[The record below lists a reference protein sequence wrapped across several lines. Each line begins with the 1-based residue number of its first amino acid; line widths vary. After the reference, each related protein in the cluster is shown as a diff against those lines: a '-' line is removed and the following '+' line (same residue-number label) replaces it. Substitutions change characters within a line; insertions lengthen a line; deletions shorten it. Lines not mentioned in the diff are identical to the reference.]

1 MTMRKSIALVS
12 ILAILLMIIP
22 PLSGRG
28 QQERQSTD
36 IRTVSTPSP
45 TPVVQP
51 TPSPSPSPTPSPS
64 PDIDQTPS
72 DNVSLEGDLGLR
84 QDTDPVIAAQ
94 AALGAQGAI
103 FGRGP
108 DDDFE
113 NTDYD
118 PPDELGTDHIRMT
131 QTYQGVHV
139 LGGELIVH
147 MTSDRVTGINGR
159 FVQNLQLSITPELS
173 VEEAESRAVADVEQR
188 GGQEIQIYEASDEP
202 VLFVFAEGN
211 DRRLARRVR
220 VGFQGEEGDELED
233 IFVDAISGMTLGRHP
248 QIHRVKFRAIFHG
261 LNSCTS
267 ALPGL
272 FMFQEGGFSA
282 DQIAQAAY
290 DNTGISYDFYRTVF
304 NRDSYNNRGG
314 PLVSTVHKRFPT
326 RAPSGA
332 MQCVSGNNAFWNGN
346 QMIYGDG
353 DGGVTWLPWATA
365 LDVTSHELT
374 HGVIQYSAGLVY
386 SGQSGAL
393 NEATADILG
402 ETACFWAGSPEG
414 DWKLGTK
421 IYTPAIPGD
430 ALRYMYNPRADFDP
444 RNGVYSRDWYPDYWN
459 TNLDNGG
466 VHYNSGIANLF
477 YFLLTQGGLHPHNNT
492 WINNKYIPTIQV
504 PGIGIGKARRIWYR
518 ALTAYMGPRTNYP
531 GARVATALAAR
542 DLFGLCSPEYVAVQR
557 GWDAVGVPGNWFCAP
572 PQPPPPPPPPPPPG
586 PPPAPGPVPPPPPP
600 PGPPPQPGPP
610 PLPPIPGPG
619 PQPPA
624 PAPVPQPCLLKVL
637 RGPRPI
643 PPKRP
648 SWCLPQVVVRPRVI
662 IN

>member
-1 MTMRKSIALVS
+1 MTMRTSMALVS
-12 ILAILLMIIP
+12 ILAILLTIIP
-22 PLSGRG
+22 PLPGRG
-28 QQERQSTD
+28 QQARQPTATPS
-36 IRTVSTPSP
+36 IPTPSP
-45 TPVVQP
+45 TPVGQP
-51 TPSPSPSPTPSPS
+51 TPSPTPAPT
-64 PDIDQTPS
+64 PDIDQTPT
-72 DNVSLEGDLGLR
+72 DNISLEGDLGLR

-94 AALGAQGAI
+94 AALVAQGAI

-113 NTDYD
+113 NTDYEQ
-118 PPDELGTDHIRMT
+118 PDELGTDHIRMT
-131 QTYQGVHV
+131 QTYKGVHV

-147 MTSDRVTGINGR
+147 MTPDRVTGINGR
-159 FVQNLQLSITPELS
+159 FVQNLQISTTPVLS
-173 VEEAESRAVADVEQR
+173 VDEAESSAVADVELR

-202 VLFVFAEGN
+202 TLFVFAEGN
-211 DRRLARRVR
+211 APSLARRVR
-220 VGFQGEEGDELED
+220 VGFQGEEGEELED
-233 IFVDAISGMTLGRHP
+233 IFVDAISGLTLGRHP
-248 QIHRVKFRAIFHG
+248 QIHRVKFRAVFHG

-267 ALPGL
+267 PLPGI
-272 FMFQEGGFSA
+272 FMFQEGGSSA

-374 HGVIQYSAGLVY
+374 HGVVQYTAGLVY

-430 ALRYMYNPRADFDP
+430 ALRYMFNPRADRDP
-444 RNGVYSRDWYPDYWN
+444 RTGVYSRDWYPDYWN

-477 YFLLTQGGLHPHNNT
+477 YFLLTQGGWHPYNNT
-492 WINNKYIPTIQV
+492 FINGKYIPTIFV
-504 PGIGIGKARRIWYR
+504 PGIGIEKARRIWYR
-518 ALTAYMGPRTNYP
+518 ALTAYMGPYTNYP

-542 DLFGLCSPEYVAVQR
+542 DLFGLCSPEYIAVQR

-572 PQPPPPPPPPPPPG
+572 PPPPPPG
-586 PPPAPGPVPPPPPP
+586 PPPAPGPVPPPPGPPPPP

-619 PQPPA
+619 PLPPA
-624 PAPVPQPCLLKVL
+624 PGPAPQPCLLKVL
-637 RGPRPI
+637 WGPRPI

-648 SWCLPQVVVRPRVI
+648 PWCLPQVIIRPRVVVRPE
-662 IN
+662 